1 MIFGRESFI
10 QNLQVFKE
18 KLSRITLIVVCR
30 LFSANVS
37 VNCKPDHP
45 PQATPGD
52 LHILVAPGVGFSVLC
67 LAREFARGSQIKVKV
82 R

>member
-18 KLSRITLIVVCR
+18 KLSRIALIVVCR

-37 VNCKPDHP
+37 VNSKPDHP
-45 PQATPGD
+45 PGD
-52 LHILVAPGVGFSVLC
+52 PRGFAHSSCPTDRVFLSSVLPGG
-67 LAREFARGSQIKVKV
+67 LHGGLPGGLKSK
-82 R
+82 